1 MLIGLQW
8 DLRSQLPF
16 QPSGFGRQTCSQKLK
31 LFLWM
36 CIHHSIGVKVCLERR
51 GVVHDNLCPICCNGF
66 KTILHALRDCSHLKQ
81 VWNQLGVTS
90 SNHEF
95 WHSNLLNWLS
105 TNARSNDKCLDGT
118 SLWKFV
124 FSFALWNIWKSRNN
138 FVFNRRSRKPNMTV
152 EIINQAIEYNHCVTA
167 PRVQNRRVIKRIQWE
182 RPL

>member
-1 MLIGLQW
+1 M
-8 DLRSQLPF
+8 RSQLPF
-16 QPSGFGRQTCSQKLK
+16 QPNGFGRQTCSQKLK

-66 KTILHALRDCSHLKQ
+66 ETILHALRDCSHLKQ

-118 SLWKFV
+118 SPWKFV

-138 FVFNRRSRKPNMTV
+138 FVFNRRSRKPNLTV